1 MLLGAPGV
9 EMAKLNSN
17 LLALVVG
24 AVGLC
29 GLAATASADGYQ
41 KRGYAPAGCCFS
53 WSGFYVGINGGYGF
67 SADDEGVAWRETFN
81 TTPFF
86 GPGNGGSL
94 DIAGGFG
101 GIQLGYNFQNGR
113 WVFGIEADLQG
124 ADISDQ
130 SAGLTPYLAGGTA
143 TFTSEH
149 QVGWFGTLR
158 PRLGYSWDRTLV
170 YATGGFA
177 WGQVKHSMRW
187 TDGFGFEAR
196 DTTSSAEVGYAVGA
210 GIEHAFNCC
219 WSVKL
224 EYQYIDLGSQHYVA
238 PELFGPG
245 GAATAFA
252 IHTDTDTDFHT
263 VRVGLNWK
271 WHDRREAKPLK

>member
-1 MLLGAPGV
+1 M
-9 EMAKLNSN
+9 
-17 LLALVVG
+17 LALAIG
-24 AVGLC
+24 AAGLC
-29 GLAATASADGYQ
+29 GFAAAASADGYQ
-41 KRGYAPAGCCFS
+41 KKRHYAPAGCCFS
-53 WSGFYVGINGGYGF
+53 WSGFFVGINGGYGF
-67 SADDEGVAWRETFN
+67 SAEDEGVAWLETVSVAN
-81 TTPFF
+81 AVLPFF

-101 GIQLGYNFQNGR
+101 GIQVGYNFQGGP
-113 WVFGIEADLQG
+113 WVWGIEADVQG
-124 ADISDQ
+124 GDISDQ
-130 SAGLTPYLAGGTA
+130 SAGLTPYLAGATA

-149 QVGWFGTLR
+149 RVGWFGTLR
-158 PRLGYSWDRTLV
+158 SRLGYSWDRTLL

-177 WGQVKHSMRW
+177 SGSVKHSMRW
-187 TDGFGFEAR
+187 TDGLGFEAR
-196 DTTSSAEVGYAVGA
+196 DTTTNTQVGYAVGG

-224 EYQYIDLGSQHYVA
+224 EYQYIDLGDNEYVA

-252 IHTDTDTDFHT
+252 IRTVTDTDFHT

-271 WHDRREAKPLK
+271 WHDRDAKPLK